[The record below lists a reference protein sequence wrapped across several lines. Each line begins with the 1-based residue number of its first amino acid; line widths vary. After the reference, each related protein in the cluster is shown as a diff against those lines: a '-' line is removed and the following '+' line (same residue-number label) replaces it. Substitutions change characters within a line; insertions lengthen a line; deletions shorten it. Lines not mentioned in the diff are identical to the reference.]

1 MLSLDFLR
9 SWVLAIAGIS
19 KPNGRGN
26 AVSIAITD
34 VLLVN
39 WPQIIRDR
47 PKFLGNLDFPRVEPG
62 VKSSNA
68 QTWKPDEQRLWG
80 WEGFTCCWS
89 ASWRWR
95 PPWSPATRRSR
106 PTGEW
111 TRLPALLDLCQLWF
125 GKNCWRGRRKM
136 EGTFLNQQLTGC
148 WKTGQRFSMDFT
160 GDKARW
166 QNDYWIPETMEWR
179 VISYLIPEQ
188 GKRIV
193 HKQMQYLFGDREVY
207 LNVAMSIYM

>member
-89 ASWRWR
+89 ASWQW
-95 PPWSPATRRSR
+95 PSLWSPVRRRSQ
-106 PTGEW
+106 PTEEW
-111 TRLPALLDLCQLWF
+111 MKFPALPGLSQLWF
-125 GKNCWRGRRKM
+125 GKNYWRGRKM
-136 EGTFLNQQLTGC
+136 EGALFNHQLTGC
-148 WKTGQRFSMDFT
+148 WKRGQGFSMDFT
-160 GDKARW
+160 GDRARW
-166 QNDYWIPETMEWR
+166 QNSYWIQETMEWR
-179 VISYLIPEQ
+179 VISSLIPGQ
-188 GKRIV
+188 DKAIV
-193 HKQMQYLFGDREVY
+193 YKQMQYIFGKSVFKCSNVY
-207 LNVAMSIYM
+207 LYM

>member
-1 MLSLDFLR
+1 MSILDFLH

-47 PKFLGNLDFPRVEPG
+47 PKVSRKPGFPLRRR

-68 QTWKPDEQRLWG
+68 QTWKPDEQQKWG

-89 ASWRWR
+89 ASSPWR
-95 PPWSPATRRSR
+95 PPWSPARRRSQ

-111 TRLPALLDLCQLWF
+111 MKFPALPGLSQLWF
-125 GKNCWRGRRKM
+125 GKNCWRRRKM
-136 EGTFLNQQLTGC
+136 EGTLFNHQLRGC
-148 WKTGQRFSMDFT
+148 WKRGQGFSMDFT
-160 GDKARW
+160 GDRARW
-166 QNDYWIPETMEWR
+166 QNSYWIQETMEWK
-179 VISYLIPEQ
+179 VISSLIP
-188 GKRIV
+188 GRDKGIV
-193 HKQMQYLFGDREVY
+193 YKQMQYLFGKNISKCNNVY
-207 LNVAMSIYM
+207 LYM